1 MIAPLLHAP
10 LLAPPLLGSSGIPVD
25 PTAPEARRWLQE
37 ELAKAPYEAARPTW
51 FDRLSKAFFD
61 WLESLTAPSGDGLGA
76 WIPLIIT
83 VIVVAVLV
91 TAFLIF
97 GLPRLNR
104 RSRLTPEL
112 FGEDDRRSAD
122 DMRRAARAAAAS
134 GDWSLAC
141 QEQFR
146 AIARS
151 LAERTVLVVTP
162 GTTAHHFAR
171 RAQAAFPAESAR
183 LEEAADLFDRVRYLD
198 KPATEKDFRGLDTLD
213 GDLGRISPGVL
224 QPPAAMVSS

>member
-1 MIAPLLHAP
+1 MIV
-10 LLAPPLLGSSGIPVD
+10 PPLLTTSGIPVD

-51 FDRLSKAFFD
+51 FDQLSQAFMD
-61 WLESLTAPSGDGLGA
+61 WLNSLTVPSGGGFGA

-83 VIVVAVLV
+83 IVVVAVLV

-104 RSRLTPEL
+104 RSHLSPEL

-141 QEQFR
+141 MEQFR

-171 RAQAAFPAESAR
+171 RAQAAFPAEGAR
-183 LEEAADLFDRVRYLD
+183 LAESADLFDRVRYLY
-198 KPATEKDFRGLDTLD
+198 KPAGENDFRALETLD
-213 GDLGRISPGVL
+213 GDLGRTTPGAF